1 MKPLLLCHIR
11 YNIGTRDLL
20 NNSHENLKI
29 NCYPFF
35 TILGIY
41 RDFILIVKRA
51 FELNAPPPIIFK
63 SNNQIY
69 DIEIIRTYISWVCEF
84 NEWYG
89 MISKY
94 VKCYRYIEYCAIWIS
109 HWIMLRYIIVIRN
122 DSHVKFDA

>member
-1 MKPLLLCHIR
+1 MIKNTDKIYQAEIKEHLRYWVHIMKPLLLCHIR

-29 NCYPFF
+29 NCYPFC

-63 SNNQIY
+63 SNNEIY

-84 NEWYG
+84 NE
-89 MISKY
+89 
-94 VKCYRYIEYCAIWIS
+94 
-109 HWIMLRYIIVIRN
+109 
-122 DSHVKFDA
+122 

>member
-1 MKPLLLCHIR
+1 MIKNTDKIYQAEIKEHLRYWVHMMKPLLLCHIR

-41 RDFILIVKRA
+41 RDFILIVKRV

-84 NEWYG
+84 NE
-89 MISKY
+89 
-94 VKCYRYIEYCAIWIS
+94 
-109 HWIMLRYIIVIRN
+109 
-122 DSHVKFDA
+122 